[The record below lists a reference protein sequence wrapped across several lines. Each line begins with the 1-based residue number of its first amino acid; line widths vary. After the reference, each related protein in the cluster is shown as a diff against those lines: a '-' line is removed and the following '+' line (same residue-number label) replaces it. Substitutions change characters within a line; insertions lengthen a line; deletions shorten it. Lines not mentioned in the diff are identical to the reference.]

1 MATTDQISGGPIVP
15 NYGVV
20 SVSQFKK
27 ALNNKGLMVTVD
39 DAISANVTS
48 DINVQWRNGL
58 TFQSGDTL
66 YTFVKSTLGYTD
78 AQMTTLLQYAAT
90 QQA

>member
-1 MATTDQISGGPIVP
+1 MATTDQISGGPVIP

-27 ALNNKGLMVTVD
+27 ALNNAGVMVTVD
-39 DAISANVTS
+39 DAISANVTNNL
-48 DINVQWRNGL
+48 NVQWRNGL
-58 TFQSGDTL
+58 SVQNGDAL

-78 AQMTTLLQYAAT
+78 DQMSNLLQYAAT

>member
-27 ALNNKGLMVTVD
+27 ALNYYSLMETVD
-39 DAISANVTS
+39 AAISADVTS
-48 DINVQWRNGL
+48 NINVQWRNGL
-58 TFQSGDTL
+58 SFQADDAL
-66 YTFVKSTLGYTD
+66 YTFVKATLGYSD
-78 AQMTTLLQYAAT
+78 DQMTTLLQYAAT